1 MLVAL
6 TLVATSGALAG
17 CAEVGGGGAPTE
29 TEPPTYYTGGLGGGL
44 GSTGQPNQNQNQ
56 YATPT
61 SGGQAA
67 PPTTGPAAP
76 PTTGPA
82 APATTGPVAPA
93 PTGQAAPAPTT
104 PGQPAGAFA
113 AVDIEDFAYRPG
125 TLNARVGQKVVW
137 SNQDSAPHT
146 VTANNLTWGKNI
158 APGSTYVRVFDR
170 PGAFPYHCAI
180 HRDMRGILVV
190 S

>member
-29 TEPPTYYTGGLGGGL
+29 TEPPTYYTGGLGGGP
-44 GSTGQPNQNQNQ
+44 GSTGQPNQNQ

-61 SGGQAA
+61 SGGKVA
-67 PPTTGPAAP
+67 PPTTGPA
-76 PTTGPA
+76 
-82 APATTGPVAPA
+82 APA

-113 AVDIEDFAYRPG
+113 AVDIEDLAYRPG
-125 TLNARVGQKVVW
+125 TLNAQVGQKVVW

-170 PGAFPYHCAI
+170 PGTFPYHCAI